1 MMDKTIFNNL
11 RDILS
16 NKFQN
21 DLLDEAIN
29 NLNHDSRIRFSNF
42 AYVIRELIDI
52 ILSTKANDE
61 DIKNCIWY
69 VAPREN
75 ERQFNRFHK
84 IKYMIQGGFEDGLF
98 DTILSIN
105 LDSEI
110 FAINKYF
117 RDELSKQVHL
127 NEKCFN
133 YSKNEIEQKI
143 VTFLEIINRFLK
155 MIQDTKNRLNEFLVD
170 EIEEFV
176 NDALLSETI
185 SDLDL
190 LSTHTLVDSAEVED
204 ICINEITFNEI
215 IGNITGTVHVDLQY
229 GSDREVQNGF
239 GDIWHDSYP
248 FKLPFTIN
256 IDTANDIF
264 KDFSNKKILEE
275 DFIPEFRNSL
285 NDNLFLDTN
294 NIYIDTSSFYD

>member
-1 MMDKTIFNNL
+1 
-11 RDILS
+11 
-16 NKFQN
+16 
-21 DLLDEAIN
+21 
-29 NLNHDSRIRFSNF
+29 
-42 AYVIRELIDI
+42 
-52 ILSTKANDE
+52 
-61 DIKNCIWY
+61 
-69 VAPREN
+69 
-75 ERQFNRFHK
+75 
-84 IKYMIQGGFEDGLF
+84 MIQGGFEDGLF

-117 RDELSKQVHL
+117 RDELSKHVHL

-176 NDALLSETI
+176 NDALISETI

-264 KDFSNKKILEE
+264 KDFINKKILEE

-285 NDNLFLDTN
+285 NDNLFFDTN